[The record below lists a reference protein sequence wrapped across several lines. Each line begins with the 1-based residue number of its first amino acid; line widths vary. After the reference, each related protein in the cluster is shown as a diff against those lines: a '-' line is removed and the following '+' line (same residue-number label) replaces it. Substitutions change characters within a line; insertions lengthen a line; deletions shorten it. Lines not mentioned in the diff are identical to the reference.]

1 MKIQKFFVSVGVAMF
16 FSCSGDNSSIPVD
29 AGTALDASSLSDSG
43 SIQDAGLTDSSTT
56 STTPMA
62 VFTHKMMK
70 RTGENL
76 YASLGYECDQ
86 CTFEQHSA
94 IVPPTGWMKGPTQV
108 SVFTSG
114 EMRSRPSFEGVPDAV
129 DFVPEVPG
137 EEYKLIVK
145 NLDATIIERASGQLV
160 ARATVMRD
168 TLLRFAAGRRV
179 HELTSPEG
187 EVFVLFVYDI
197 DPRNPDVPDFDD
209 ENVLGDFNPPMGWT
223 YTSRILTEELRLDTK
238 DTTSVLAIRGAI
250 NSTWEVRKE

>member
-1 MKIQKFFVSVGVAMF
+1 MA
-16 FSCSGDNSSIPVD
+16 CSETESPQPKD
-29 AGTALDASSLSDSG
+29 AGVFLDATSLGDSG
-43 SIQDAGLTDSSTT
+43 SIQDAGMNDASVTSTT
-56 STTPMA
+56 SMPS
-62 VFTHKMMK
+62 FTHKMMK

-114 EMRSRPSFEGVPDAV
+114 EMRSRPSFAGVPDAM

-160 ARATVMRD
+160 VRATVMRD
-168 TLLRFAAGRRV
+168 TLLRFAAGKRV

-197 DPRNPDVPDFDD
+197 DPRNPVIPDFDD
-209 ENVLGDFNPPMGWT
+209 ENVLGDFNPPTDWT

-238 DTTSVLAIRGAI
+238 DTTSVLAIRGAVQ
-250 NSTWEVRKE
+250 STWEIRKD